1 MALPLPGSTPDGD
14 ATMVHTFFELLSK
27 ACLFRHINP
36 RSSAGGDSQQ
46 PGVKD
51 GRDSDPACT
60 TATPPAVGGQSGTH
74 HHLDLED
81 VVVWMT
87 DSDRRHER
95 TTAVIRCCLEFFI
108 LYLSAPQTHEC
119 SASRLTADDILCTC
133 LLPLLEEN
141 LAVGIE
147 DMETEASLFRHTIS
161 LIYQLTQLGDDS
173 AKVLGP
179 IGRQWKP
186 AQRRSVMHL
195 CEDVDKLV
203 AEYLD
208 GMRHTES
215 ADGGLNTHGESFF
228 EMVRFVAAC
237 VRQLCAD
244 LQTTEEEASRDAS
257 NETPQLAR
265 HGEIGAWR
273 CLPSVVTWLPGEVI
287 PVSGA
292 VLDEEYE
299 QGMAGHKL
307 EGLEG
312 VRDSHYWKSYGTM
325 RVMPTR
331 MARKVMQELVA
342 LRRDLPLNR
351 REGVILRY
359 DEERAD
365 FIKILIFGSE
375 DTPYAAG
382 CFEYHIYCPPTYP
395 DVAPS
400 VWLMTTGNGRVRFN
414 PNLYEDGLVCSSLL
428 NQGSGWGHVT

>member
-1 MALPLPGSTPDGD
+1 
-14 ATMVHTFFELLSK
+14 MVHTFFELLSK
-27 ACLFRHINP
+27 ACAFRHINP
-36 RSSAGGDSQQ
+36 RSSGADS
-46 PGVKD
+46 KD
-51 GRDSDPACT
+51 GRDSGSACS
-60 TATPPAVGGQSGTH
+60 ATPAVGQRYGNH
-74 HHLDLED
+74 HQDFED
-81 VVVWMT
+81 VVVWMS

-95 TTAVIRCCLEFFI
+95 TSGVIRCCLEFFI
-108 LYLSAPQTHEC
+108 LYLSSPQAQGC
-119 SASRLTADDILCTC
+119 CARRLTAEGLLSSC

-161 LIYQLTQLGDDS
+161 LIYQLTQLGEDS

-179 IGRQWKP
+179 IGRHWKP

-208 GMRHTES
+208 GMRHTEES
-215 ADGGLNTHGESFF
+215 AEGGLNTHGESFF
-228 EMVRFVAAC
+228 EMVRFVAAS
-237 VRQLCAD
+237 VRQVCAG
-244 LQTTEEEASRDAS
+244 LQMLEEDVLRDADA
-257 NETPQLAR
+257 EPPQLAR
-265 HGEIGAWR
+265 HGEVGAWR
-273 CLPSVVTWLPGEVI
+273 CLPSVVTWLPGEVM
-287 PVSGA
+287 PVSDG
-292 VLDEEYE
+292 VLDEQYE
-299 QGMAGHKL
+299 QEMAGHKL

-312 VRDSHYWKSYGTM
+312 VRESHYWKSYGTAK
-325 RVMPTR
+325 VMPTR

-365 FIKILIFGSE
+365 FIKIVIFGSD